1 MKPSTK
7 TKQKTLTKLI
17 MANIV
22 GFVGIGLSALVIAL
36 ACASLSSKYWQTVEL
51 AGGVAKLNMGLWD
64 YCLEVSGTK
73 TCTKIKDES
82 SISDEAKDDANACKA
97 MIFVAIFVTLAASI
111 TGGLVMFALK
121 EKKILYFVA
130 GGLDIS
136 AGIFFMIA
144 MAIYVEKLKNDE
156 SDLHVGFA
164 LDVVSWI
171 LAWAAGGIFFGAK
184 FMDKD

>member
-1 MKPSTK
+1 
-7 TKQKTLTKLI
+7 

-82 SISDEAKDDANACKA
+82 SSNYVHLYNFKMNANDIKHVISKHNHVSLF
-97 MIFVAIFVTLAASI
+97 IF
-111 TGGLVMFALK
+111 
-121 EKKILYFVA
+121 
-130 GGLDIS
+130 
-136 AGIFFMIA
+136 
-144 MAIYVEKLKNDE
+144 
-156 SDLHVGFA
+156 
-164 LDVVSWI
+164 
-171 LAWAAGGIFFGAK
+171 
-184 FMDKD
+184 